1 MGRHRTGVSRPYVT
15 AHSAPTGRLP
25 PPPPPPLPLL
35 LPPLLLLLLLM
46 LKSDER
52 GTAAFGVGG
61 PLGLGSPFC
70 SCSSRCNGVVLPR
83 RVGGSRRPAGW
94 SVHCTGQRAGG
105 APLLVCAAETPVRG
119 WAIRLPTTGPAT
131 GDRHPATPRHR
142 RRHRQPASVEW
153 VGFVCR
159 EGERQAGAV
168 LPSGRLLPGTARHDW
183 AGRTSPRHV
192 PPDMSRGAV
201 QQHLLIVICWEMRS

>member
-25 PPPPPPLPLL
+25 PPPSPP
-35 LPPLLLLLLLM
+35 LLLLLLM

-83 RVGGSRRPAGW
+83 RVGGGWRPAGW
-94 SVHCTGQRAGG
+94 SLHCTGQRAGG

-131 GDRHPATPRHR
+131 GDRHSATPRHR
-142 RRHRQPASVEW
+142 RRRHQPAWSGWDPYAEKAS
-153 VGFVCR
+153 G
-159 EGERQAGAV
+159 RQAQCCRAAGLCPARRDAAR
-168 LPSGRLLPGTARHDW
+168 SGRPHQSQTRSARYEQRCGPAAPADCHSLGD
-183 AGRTSPRHV
+183 
-192 PPDMSRGAV
+192 
-201 QQHLLIVICWEMRS
+201 EE